1 MVRPSE
7 KVATGFYRGLTNGQC
22 EFLPCHPGVDR
33 EFNCLFC
40 YCPLVFLKC
49 PGSYKTFEDKN
60 GLTRKDC
67 SGCTLPHDGYERSWK
82 FIQLWLG
89 KLQPWDGGPSRR
101 DVPAGTEES

>member
-7 KVATGFYRGLTNGQC
+7 TVSTKYYQGFTNGQC
-22 EFLPCHPGVDR
+22 EFLPCHKDVKR

-40 YCPLVFLKC
+40 YCPLVFLNC
-49 PGSYKTFEDKN
+49 PGPYKTFVDKN

-82 FIQLWLG
+82 FIQVWLG
-89 KLQPWDGGPSRR
+89 KPVPWGGQPSRQ
-101 DVPAGTEES
+101 DGSAETEAT